1 MAFSETN
8 ALELSGVCKAY
19 GDFRLEQ
26 VSFTLPSGSIMGF
39 IGENGAGKTTTLKAI
54 LNLIHLDSGSIRI
67 LGKDSVREGEAV
79 RAEVGVVFDE
89 LPLYRA
95 MKARDLSPI
104 LGNIY
109 PHWDTALYEEYL
121 RRFSLPRDKRIEKY
135 SRGMKMKLGM
145 AAALSHHPRL
155 LLLDEATGG
164 LDPVMRNE
172 LLDLLLEF
180 IQDEGHSVLFS
191 THITSDLERV
201 ADYITYIRQ
210 GRILLSESKDALLE
224 RHGLIQ
230 CSRAQLSQL
239 EPGEIL
245 GKRESAFGC
254 QILTGDRSAA
264 ARKHPDM
271 TIDPV
276 SLEDLMVFCG
286 QG

>member
-180 IQDEGHSVLFS
+180 IQDEGHSVLLEKAILS
-191 THITSDLERV
+191 RHI
-201 ADYITYIRQ
+201 
-210 GRILLSESKDALLE
+210 
-224 RHGLIQ
+224 
-230 CSRAQLSQL
+230 
-239 EPGEIL
+239 P
-245 GKRESAFGC
+245 
-254 QILTGDRSAA
+254 AA
-264 ARKHPDM
+264 GAA
-271 TIDPV
+271 
-276 SLEDLMVFCG
+276 
-286 QG
+286 